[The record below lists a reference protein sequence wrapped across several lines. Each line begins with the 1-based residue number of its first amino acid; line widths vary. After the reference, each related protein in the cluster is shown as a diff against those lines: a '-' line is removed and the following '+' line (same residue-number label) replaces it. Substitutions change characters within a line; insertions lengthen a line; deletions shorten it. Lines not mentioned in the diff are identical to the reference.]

1 MWYLRGTFI
10 ADPML
15 RNRRWWVLLVVWG
28 EPLIGILWDGFP
40 NPRHPFIQAFISGSW
55 LWLLPFILAFVIASV
70 FFERLKLSHSNFH
83 NSFQKRIGPK
93 TPNHWLF
100 LFYWKKSWKKH
111 TFALLKSPHTVPC
124 FLIGFCQILDGWASH
139 WAIHL
144 FKCWTSCFT
153 NKTSFLWGFYGVF
166 FPETMIQ
173 LQKTDDSCVCDK
185 MVVEYCPCMS
195 MLYGPSL
202 YISGG
207 SWHDSEVTRHCRVF
221 RLVDVFEPTSA
232 TWTSIWS
239 GSNRHWRF
247 KLI

>member
-28 EPLIGILWDGFP
+28 EPQIGILWDGFP

-153 NKTSFLWGFYGVF
+153 NKTSFLWVLWCFFSRNHDTVAKNWRLMCLWQDGCRILSLHVHVVWTVIIYLRGKLAWFRSNSSLQGVQ
-166 FPETMIQ
+166 TCRCLWTNIGH
-173 LQKTDDSCVCDK
+173 LDK
-185 MVVEYCPCMS
+185 
-195 MLYGPSL
+195 
-202 YISGG
+202 
-207 SWHDSEVTRHCRVF
+207 H
-221 RLVDVFEPTSA
+221 LVWLEQALTV
-232 TWTSIWS
+232 
-239 GSNRHWRF
+239 
-247 KLI
+247 